1 MSKKDEFKEYVRKN
15 PHLINYVKNG
25 EMTWQKFYEIFDLY
39 GEEET
44 AWSAYK
50 KSEVKPSTS
59 SSANNKMTDF
69 FTWIKALDL
78 DAISEGVNSLQR
90 VVGVLGDLSS
100 KNTTTKEEYVP
111 RPLYKH
117 FDD

>member
-15 PHLINYVKNG
+15 PNLINYVKNG

-39 GEEET
+39 GEEES
-44 AWSAYK
+44 AWSSYSK
-50 KSEVKPSTS
+50 VEEKVVT
-59 SSANNKMTDF
+59 NNKTNDF
-69 FTWIKALDL
+69 LTWIKSIDL
-78 DAISEGVNSLQR
+78 DSISEGVNSLQR

-100 KNTTTKEEYVP
+100 KDTKKEEYVP